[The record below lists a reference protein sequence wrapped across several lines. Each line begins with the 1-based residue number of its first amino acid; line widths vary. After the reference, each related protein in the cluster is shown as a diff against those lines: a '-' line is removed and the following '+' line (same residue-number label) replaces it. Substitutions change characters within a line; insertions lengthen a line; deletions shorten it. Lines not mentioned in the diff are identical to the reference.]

1 MAGSAD
7 QHPPQDQETGMEIIY
22 FTLTAIV
29 LYLAADYIVRRL
41 ETASD
46 LVREYRAVVFFG
58 VLLVLAL
65 VSFAF
70 IRRVV
75 S

>member
-1 MAGSAD
+1 
-7 QHPPQDQETGMEIIY
+7 MEVIY

-41 ETASD
+41 EAASA
-46 LVREYRAVVFFG
+46 LVAEYRALVFFA
-58 VLLVLAL
+58 VLLGLAL
-65 VSFAF
+65 ASFAL
-70 IRRVV
+70 IRRVA

>member
-1 MAGSAD
+1 
-7 QHPPQDQETGMEIIY
+7 MEVIY

-41 ETASD
+41 EAASA
-46 LVREYRAVVFFG
+46 LVTEYRAVVFFA
-58 VLLVLAL
+58 VLLGLAL

-70 IRRVV
+70 MRRLLA
-75 S
+75 